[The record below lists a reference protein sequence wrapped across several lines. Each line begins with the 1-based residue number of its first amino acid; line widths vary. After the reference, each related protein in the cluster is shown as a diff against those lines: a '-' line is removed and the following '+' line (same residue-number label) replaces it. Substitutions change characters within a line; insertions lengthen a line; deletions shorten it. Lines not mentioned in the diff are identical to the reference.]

1 MPAEKQLAVFLPN
14 RPGQLARLCQ
24 ALAAAKVNIR
34 AISVNDSVD
43 EGIVRIVVDKTKRAA
58 GVVAAEGLAS
68 VESDVLVISL
78 RNQPGALGR
87 VAEKLAK
94 AKINIEYIYGSAGRK
109 GESALAVL
117 RVSNLKKALRVLAK

>member
-1 MPAEKQLAVFLPN
+1 MPAEKQLSVFLPN

-24 ALAAAKVNIR
+24 TLAAAKVNIR

-58 GVVAAEGLAS
+58 GVVAAEGLSS

-78 RNQPGALGR
+78 KNQPGALEK
-87 VAEKLAK
+87 VAGNLAK
-94 AKINIEYIYGSAGRK
+94 AKINIEYIYGSAAKK
-109 GESALAVL
+109 GERALAVL
-117 RVSNLKKALRVLAK
+117 RVSNLKKALKVLGR